1 MSSNETAGGRFFWGG
16 MLIVFG
22 ILMLLDRLDIV
33 SFGEVIRNY
42 WPLILVAI
50 GAKLILFPKA
60 RQEATITFE
69 PGAEPATVN
78 FIDNA
83 AVSDYI
89 NENRFIGDIHFK
101 IQSNDFKGGSASTF
115 IGDQKF
121 DLSGIAITGG
131 ERAFVVSG
139 FIGDATIILPK
150 SIPYAIQVNAGVGDF
165 VIFGRKEGGVGINKY
180 YKSPDYDS
188 ATSRLYVRISFM
200 IGDVT
205 IL

>member
-1 MSSNETAGGRFFWGG
+1 MSSNGTAGGRFFWGSL
-16 MLIVFG
+16 LIVFG
-22 ILMLLDRLDIV
+22 LLMLLDRLDII
-33 SFGEVIRNY
+33 SFGEVMRNY
-42 WPLILVAI
+42 WPLILVVI

-60 RQEATITFE
+60 RQEATITVE
-69 PGAEPATVN
+69 PGAEPAHVD

-89 NENRFIGDIHFK
+89 NENRFIGDIHLK
-101 IQSNDFKGGSASTF
+101 IQSNDFKGGSVSTF

-121 DLSGIAITGG
+121 DLSSIAITSG

-139 FIGDATIILPK
+139 FIGDATIIMPK
-150 SIPYAIQVNAGVGDF
+150 AIPYAIQVNAGVGDF
-165 VIFGRKEGGVGINKY
+165 MIFGRKEGGVGINKY

-188 ATSRLYVRISFM
+188 AASRLYVRLSFM